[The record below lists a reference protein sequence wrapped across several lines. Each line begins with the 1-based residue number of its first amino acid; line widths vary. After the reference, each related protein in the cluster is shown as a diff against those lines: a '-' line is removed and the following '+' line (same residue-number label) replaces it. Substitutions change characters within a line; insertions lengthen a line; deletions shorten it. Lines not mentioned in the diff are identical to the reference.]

1 MGLAERAQHIRI
13 KEKAQYK
20 KTPIRDRERG
30 WPKPV
35 GFSSRMCYGQAVTSE
50 TVPPRRRS
58 ILRVDLAAGTTSRE
72 PIPEEWLRRYVG
84 GKGLGA
90 RYLYEVTEP
99 GVDPLGP
106 DNALLFMVGPVTGLI
121 PGEPRYAAITKSPL
135 TGTFLDSYSGGDF
148 AARLAGSLADTMGI
162 VVTGRADE
170 PVTLVVSEGEVSIEP
185 ATTWGAGVESAC
197 EAYPDAGVACTGPAG
212 ENEVVYATIAS
223 DGGDH
228 HAGRG
233 GAGAV
238 MGSKRLKAVVAAD
251 DPPSGLDELRAEYEA
266 KFGEG
271 STDDWHRTSE
281 TVESVDFADEVGAL
295 STRGWQES
303 TFEGTDEI
311 GIEAVEDSEYE
322 REHEGDPIPGGF
334 TVTVGDTEST
344 PRGGTQ
350 MTLGAGLGIDDFED
364 VATLGLSCDR
374 LGVDIIGVGN
384 AIAWAIRA
392 AEEGLVEYE
401 GRFGELDPAL
411 DLVEAIATRGT
422 ELGDALADGI
432 EHAAAHYGGET
443 LIPTVKG
450 MELPSYD
457 PRRAPS
463 MALAYATSD
472 RGACHRRARP
482 IETAVFEPDLDEPTR
497 RAREVIAEQDFRSL
511 LWSLIADD
519 FTETLYTGDFG
530 AEWLEAVGLTLSP
543 AELRRAGTRIWTLTR
558 LFNVREGFDRGD
570 DTLPPVL
577 EEPITDGPGAGDAIS
592 QSEFEAMRA
601 AYYAERGWDERG
613 VPKPATL
620 QALDLDALS
629 VPEPVQ

>member
-1 MGLAERAQHIRI
+1 MLE
-13 KEKAQYK
+13 
-20 KTPIRDRERG
+20 
-30 WPKPV
+30 
-35 GFSSRMCYGQAVTSE
+35 
-50 TVPPRRRS
+50 
-58 ILRVDLAAGTTSRE
+58 VDLTERSVHRAE
-72 PIPEEWLRRYVG
+72 IPPAWRRQFIG

-90 RYLYEVTEP
+90 RYLYERTEA

-106 DNALLFMVGPVTGLI
+106 GNALLFMTGPISGLI

-148 AARLAGSLADTMGI
+148 AAHLAGSLADAMGI
-162 VVTGRADE
+162 IVTGRADD
-170 PVTLVVSEGEVSIEP
+170 PVSLVVSNGDIEI
-185 ATTWGAGVESAC
+185 ESASEWSEDVETAC
-197 EAYPDAGVACTGPAG
+197 AAYPDAKVACTGPAG
-212 ENEVVYATIAS
+212 ENRVVYATIAS

-238 MGSKRLKAVVAAD
+238 MGSKRLKAVVVR
-251 DPPSGLDELRAEYEA
+251 DPPPEGLESLRAEYEERYGDGA
-266 KFGEG
+266 
-271 STDDWHRTSE
+271 TDDWHRASE

-303 TFEGTDEI
+303 TFEGADDI
-311 GIEAVEDSEYE
+311 GIEAVESSAQG
-322 REHEGDPIPGGF
+322 REHGSESIPGGF
-334 TVTVGDTEST
+334 QVSVDGERST

-364 VATLGLSCDR
+364 VARLGLTCDR

-392 AEEGLVEYE
+392 GEEGVIDFE
-401 GRFGELDPAL
+401 GEFGDLDAAVSL
-411 DLVEAIATRGT
+411 AEDIATRGT

-432 EHAAAHYGGET
+432 DEAAARYGGED

-482 IETAVFEPDLDEPTR
+482 IETAVFEPEMDEPVR

-519 FTETLYTGDFG
+519 FTETLFAEDFG
-530 AEWLEAVGLTLSP
+530 AEWLEAVGLDLSP
-543 AELRRAGTRIWTLTR
+543 EALGRVGTRIWTMTR
-558 LFNVREGFDRGD
+558 LYNVREGFDRAD
-570 DTLPPVL
+570 DELPPVL
-577 EEPITDGPGAGDAIS
+577 EEPIGEGPGAGEAVS
-592 QSEFEAMRA
+592 REAFEAMRE
-601 AYYAERGWDERG
+601 AYYAERGWDDRG
-613 VPKPATL
+613 VPTGDLLEAL
-620 QALDLDALS
+620 GLADLDLPDGI
-629 VPEPVQ
+629 E

>member
-1 MGLAERAQHIRI
+1 M
-13 KEKAQYK
+13 
-20 KTPIRDRERG
+20 
-30 WPKPV
+30 
-35 GFSSRMCYGQAVTSE
+35 TSE
-50 TVPPRRRS
+50 TGPPRRRS
-58 ILRVDLAAGTTSRE
+58 ILRVDLTAGTATRE
-72 PIPEEWLRRYVG
+72 PIPEQWLRRYVG

-99 GVDPLGP
+99 GVDPLSP
-106 DNALLFMVGPVTGLI
+106 ANALLFMVGPVTGLL

-170 PVTLVVSEGEVSIEP
+170 PVSLVVSDGEVSIEP
-185 ATTWGAGVESAC
+185 ASTWGADVESAC
-197 EAYPDAGVACTGPAG
+197 EAVPEAAVACVGPAG

-238 MGSKRLKAVVAAD
+238 MGSKRLKAVVATG
-251 DPPSGLDELRAEYEA
+251 DPPSDLSELRAEYEA

-271 STDDWHRTSE
+271 STDEWHRTSE
-281 TVESVDFADEVGAL
+281 TVETVDFADEVGAL

-303 TFEGTDEI
+303 TFEGTEDI
-311 GIEAVEDSEYE
+311 GIEAVEESEYE
-322 REHEGDPIPGGF
+322 REREGDPIPGGF
-334 TVTVGDTEST
+334 TVTVGEAEST

-350 MTLGAGLGIDDFED
+350 MTLGAGLGIDDFEA
-364 VATLGLSCDR
+364 VTTLGLACDR

-392 AEEGLVEYE
+392 AEEGLIEYA
-401 GRFGELDPAL
+401 GDFGELDPAL
-411 DLVEAIATRGT
+411 DLVEAIATRQT
-422 ELGDALADGI
+422 ELGDALAEGI
-432 EHAAAHYGGET
+432 DHAAAYYGGET

-519 FTETLYTGDFG
+519 FTETLYAGDFG
-530 AEWLEAVGLTLSP
+530 AEWLEAVGLEFST
-543 AELRRAGTRIWTLTR
+543 AELQRAGTRIWTLTR
-558 LFNVREGFDRGD
+558 LFNVREGFDRAD
-570 DTLPPVL
+570 DRLPPSL
-577 EEPITDGPGAGDAIS
+577 EEPIADGPGAGDAIS
-592 QSEFEAMRA
+592 QSEFEAMRG

-613 VPKPATL
+613 VPKSDTL
-620 QALDLDALS
+620 EALDLDEIDAPTA
-629 VPEPVQ
+629 VR

>member
-1 MGLAERAQHIRI
+1 MTTERA
-13 KEKAQYK
+13 
-20 KTPIRDRERG
+20 
-30 WPKPV
+30 
-35 GFSSRMCYGQAVTSE
+35 
-50 TVPPRRRS
+50 PPRRTA
-58 ILRVDLAAGTTSRE
+58 ILRVDLTDGTVRRE
-72 PIPEEWLRRYVG
+72 PIPEQWRRQYIG

-90 RYLYEVTEP
+90 RYLHEVTDP
-99 GVDPLGP
+99 GVDPLAPG
-106 DNALLFMVGPVTGLI
+106 NALLFMVGPLSGLI

-148 AARLAGSLADTMGI
+148 AARLAGSLGETMGI
-162 VVTGRADE
+162 IVTGQAPE
-170 PVTLVVSEGEVSIEP
+170 PVSLVVSDGNVSIEP
-185 ATTWGAGVESAC
+185 ATAWGEGVEAAC
-197 EAYPDAGVACTGPAG
+197 ATHSDAAVACTGPAG

-238 MGSKRLKAVVAAD
+238 MGSKRLKAVIAAD
-251 DPPSGLDELRAEYEA
+251 EPVSGLDDLRTEYEER
-266 KFGEG
+266 FGDG
-271 STDDWHRTSE
+271 PTDDWHRASE
-281 TVESVDFADEVGAL
+281 TVESVDFADEIGAL

-311 GIEAVEDSEYE
+311 GIEAVEATDYE
-322 REHEGDPIPGGF
+322 REHEGEAIPGGF
-334 TVTVGDTEST
+334 TVSFEEGEST

-364 VATLGLSCDR
+364 VATLGLTCDR

-392 AEEGLVEYE
+392 GEEGVIDYAGE
-401 GRFGELDPAL
+401 FGDIESAIELA
-411 DLVEAIATRGT
+411 EAIAARET
-422 ELGDALADGI
+422 ELGATLADGI
-432 EHAAAHYGGET
+432 DAAATAYGGED

-497 RAREVIAEQDFRSL
+497 RAREVIAEQDYRSL

-519 FTETLYTGDFG
+519 FTETLYTTDFG
-530 AEWLEAVGLTLSP
+530 AEWLAAVGLELTP
-543 AELRRAGTRIWTLTR
+543 TALRRAGTRIWTLTR
-558 LFNVREGFDRGD
+558 LFNVREGFDRDD

-577 EEPITDGPGAGDAIS
+577 EEPITDGPGAGEQIS
-592 QSEFEAMRA
+592 QPEFEAMRS
-601 AYYAERGWDERG
+601 AYYEQRGWDERG
-613 VPKPATL
+613 VPTRETL
-620 QALDLDALS
+620 DALDLGALLPS
-629 VPEPVQ
+629 VNRA

>member
-1 MGLAERAQHIRI
+1 MTTERA
-13 KEKAQYK
+13 
-20 KTPIRDRERG
+20 
-30 WPKPV
+30 
-35 GFSSRMCYGQAVTSE
+35 
-50 TVPPRRRS
+50 PPRRTAV
-58 ILRVDLAAGTTSRE
+58 LRVDLTDGTVKRE
-72 PIPEEWLRRYVG
+72 PIPEQWLRQYIG

-90 RYLYEVTEP
+90 RYLHEVTEP
-99 GVDPLGP
+99 GVDPLAPG
-106 DNALLFMVGPVTGLI
+106 NALLFMVGPLSGLI

-148 AARLAGSLADTMGI
+148 AARLAGSLGETMGLI
-162 VVTGRADE
+162 VTGQAPE
-170 PVTLVVSEGEVSIEP
+170 PVSLVVSDGDVSIEP
-185 ATTWGAGVESAC
+185 ATAWGEGVEAAC
-197 EAYPDAGVACTGPAG
+197 EAHPDAAVACTGPAG

-238 MGSKRLKAVVAAD
+238 MGSKRLKAVIAVD
-251 DPPSGLDELRAEYEA
+251 EPVSGLDELRTEYEER
-266 KFGEG
+266 FGDG
-271 STDDWHRTSE
+271 STDDWHRASE
-281 TVESVDFADEVGAL
+281 TVESVDFADEIGAL

-311 GIEAVEDSEYE
+311 GIEAVEATDYE
-322 REHEGDPIPGGF
+322 REHEGEAIPGGF
-334 TVTVGDTEST
+334 RVSFEENEST

-364 VATLGLSCDR
+364 VATLGLTCDR

-392 AEEGLVEYE
+392 GEEGVIDYAGE
-401 GRFGELDPAL
+401 FGDIESAIELA
-411 DLVEAIATRGT
+411 EAIAARET
-422 ELGDALADGI
+422 ELGATLADGI
-432 EHAAAHYGGET
+432 DAAAEAYGGED

-497 RAREVIAEQDFRSL
+497 RAREVIAEQDYRSL

-519 FTETLYTGDFG
+519 FTETLYTRDFG
-530 AEWLEAVGLTLSP
+530 AEWLAAVGLELTP
-543 AELRRAGTRIWTLTR
+543 TALRRAGTRIWTLTR
-558 LFNVREGFDRGD
+558 LFNVREGFDRDD

-577 EEPITDGPGAGDAIS
+577 EEPITDGPGAGDQIS
-592 QSEFEAMRA
+592 QSEFEAMRS
-601 AYYAERGWDERG
+601 AYYEQRGWDERG
-613 VPKPATL
+613 VPTRETL
-620 QALDLDALS
+620 DALDLGALFPS
-629 VPEPVQ
+629 VNRA

>member
-1 MGLAERAQHIRI
+1 M
-13 KEKAQYK
+13 
-20 KTPIRDRERG
+20 TPEPD
-30 WPKPV
+30 
-35 GFSSRMCYGQAVTSE
+35 
-50 TVPPRRRS
+50 PPRRTT
-58 ILRVDLAAGTTSRE
+58 LLEVNLTDGTVAKE
-72 PIPEEWLRRYVG
+72 PIPESWRRRFVG

-90 RYLYEVTEP
+90 RYLYERTEA

-106 DNALLFMVGPVTGLI
+106 GNALLFMVGPLSGLI

-135 TGTFLDSYSGGDF
+135 TGTFLDSYSGGEF
-148 AARLAGSLADTMGI
+148 AAHLAGSLADAMGI
-162 VVTGRADE
+162 LVTGRADE
-170 PVTLVVSEGEVSIEP
+170 PVSLTVSGGEVSIEP
-185 ATTWGAGVESAC
+185 AWTWGEGVESTCKAH
-197 EAYPDAGVACTGPAG
+197 PDAKVACTGPAG

-223 DGGDH
+223 DCGDH

-238 MGSKRLKAVVAAD
+238 MGSKRLKSIVAVD
-251 DPPSGLDELRAEYEA
+251 EPPTGLESLRAKYESR
-266 KFGEG
+266 FGTG
-271 STDDWHRTSE
+271 DTDGWHRTSE

-303 TFEGTDEI
+303 TFEGTDDI
-311 GIEAVEDSEYE
+311 GIEAVQATEHE
-322 REHEGDPIPGGF
+322 REHEDDPIPGGF
-334 TVTVGDTEST
+334 NVEIDDEKST

-364 VATLGLSCDR
+364 VATLGLTCDR

-392 AEEGLVEYE
+392 GEQGTIDFGGEFGDLDTALELAE
-401 GRFGELDPAL
+401 D
-411 DLVEAIATRGT
+411 IATRRT

-432 EHAAAHYGGET
+432 DAAATRFGGTE

-482 IETAVFEPDLDEPTR
+482 IETAVFDPAMGEPTR

-519 FTETLYTGDFG
+519 FTETLFTTDFG
-530 AEWLEAVGLTLSP
+530 AEWLQAVGLDLTP
-543 AELRRAGTRIWTLTR
+543 EELQRAGTRIWTMTR
-558 LFNVREGFDRGD
+558 LFNVREGFDKDD

-577 EEPITDGPGAGDAIS
+577 EEPIADGPGAGDAVS
-592 QSEFEAMRA
+592 REDFEAMRT
-601 AYYAERGWDERG
+601 AYYEERGWDDRG
-613 VPKPATL
+613 VPTTRQL
-620 QALDLDALS
+620 RDLDLMDLEFPNGEFS
-629 VPEPVQ
+629 LGK

>member
-1 MGLAERAQHIRI
+1 M
-13 KEKAQYK
+13 
-20 KTPIRDRERG
+20 
-30 WPKPV
+30 
-35 GFSSRMCYGQAVTSE
+35 TSE
-50 TVPPRRRS
+50 ATPPRRS
-58 ILRVDLAAGTTSRE
+58 HLLDVDLSDGTVRRE
-72 PIPEEWLRRYVG
+72 RIPESWQRRFIG

-90 RYLYEVTEP
+90 RYLYERTDP

-135 TGTFLDSYSGGDF
+135 TGTFLDSYSGGNF
-148 AARLAGSLADTMGI
+148 AAHFAGSLGDAMGLL
-162 VVTGRADE
+162 VTGRAEE
-170 PVTLVVSEGEVSIEP
+170 PVSLEVSGGEVTIEP
-185 ATTWGAGVESAC
+185 ADTWGSGVETAC
-197 EAYPDAGVACTGPAG
+197 EAYPDAEVACTGPAG

-238 MGSKRLKAVVAAD
+238 MGSKQLKAVVAAD
-251 DPPSGLDELRAEYEA
+251 EPPSGLADLRAEYEDR
-266 KFGEG
+266 FGSG
-271 STDDWHRTSE
+271 DTDDWHRASE
-281 TVESVDFADEVGAL
+281 TVESIDFADEVGAL

-303 TFEGTDEI
+303 TFEGTDDI
-311 GIEAVEDSEYE
+311 GIEAVRETEYE
-322 REHEGDPIPGGF
+322 REHDGDAIPGGYR
-334 TVTVGDTEST
+334 VEIEAGEST

-364 VATLGLSCDR
+364 VATLGLTCDR

-392 AEEGLVEYE
+392 GNEGIIDFD
-401 GRFGELDPAL
+401 GGFGDLDAAT
-411 DLVEAIATRGT
+411 DLAAAIANRDTD
-422 ELGDALADGI
+422 LGDALADGI
-432 EHAAAHYGGET
+432 DAAAARFGGND

-472 RGACHRRARP
+472 RGGCHRRARP
-482 IETAVFEPDLDEPTR
+482 IETAVFDPAMDEPER

-519 FTETLYTGDFG
+519 FTETLFTEDFG
-530 AEWLEAVGLTLSP
+530 AEWLRAVGLEFTP
-543 AELRRAGTRIWTLTR
+543 AELRRAGTRIWTMSR

-570 DTLPPVL
+570 DTLPPIL
-577 EEPITDGPGAGDAIS
+577 EEPIADGPGAGDAV
-592 QSEFEAMRA
+592 SEADFEAMRA
-601 AYYAERGWDERG
+601 VYYTERGWDDRG
-613 VPKPATL
+613 VPTRDTL
-620 QALDLDALS
+620 EALDLLDCDLPPAID
-629 VPEPVQ
+629 

>member
-1 MGLAERAQHIRI
+1 MTAANGPPERDA
-13 KEKAQYK
+13 
-20 KTPIRDRERG
+20 
-30 WPKPV
+30 
-35 GFSSRMCYGQAVTSE
+35 
-50 TVPPRRRS
+50 
-58 ILRVDLAAGTTSRE
+58 ILEVDLTDRTVSRE
-72 PIPEEWLRRYVG
+72 PIPASWRRRFIG

-90 RYLYEVTEP
+90 RYLYDRTEA

-106 DNALLFMVGPVTGLI
+106 GNALLFMVGPVTGLI

-170 PVTLVVSEGEVSIEP
+170 PVSLVVSEGDVTIEP
-185 ATTWGAGVESAC
+185 ATAWGESVETAC
-197 EAYPDAGVACTGPAG
+197 EAHPEAAVACTGPAG

-238 MGSKRLKAVVAAD
+238 MGSKRLKSVVAVD
-251 DPPSGLDELRAEYEA
+251 EPPSGLESLRAEYEA
-266 KFGEG
+266 KFGDG
-271 STDDWHRTSE
+271 PTDDWHVTSE

-303 TFEGTDEI
+303 TFEGTDDI
-311 GIEAVEDSEYE
+311 GIEAVEKQATE
-322 REHEGDPIPGGF
+322 REHEDDPIPGGF
-334 TVTVGDTEST
+334 QVTIGEETSAT
-344 PRGGTQ
+344 RGGTQ
-350 MTLGAGLGIDDFED
+350 MTLGAGLGIDDFEA
-364 VATLGLSCDR
+364 VATLGQVCDR

-392 AEEGLVEYE
+392 SEEGVIEYD
-401 GRFGELDPAL
+401 GSFGELDPAI
-411 DLVEAIATRGT
+411 DLIEAIALREPG
-422 ELGDALADGI
+422 LGDALADGI
-432 EHAAAHYGGET
+432 DAAAGKYGGES

-482 IETAVFEPDLDEPTR
+482 IETAVFEPTLDEPTK

-519 FTETLYTGDFG
+519 FTETLFTGDFG
-530 AEWLEAVGLTLSP
+530 AEWLAAVGLDLDPT
-543 AELRRAGTRIWTLTR
+543 ALRRAGTRIWTLTR
-558 LFNVREGFDRGD
+558 LFNVREGFDRDD

-577 EEPITDGPGAGDAIS
+577 EEPITDGPGKGEAVTTED
-592 QSEFEAMRA
+592 FEAMRT

-613 VPKPATL
+613 VPTEEIL
-620 QALDLDALS
+620 EALS
-629 VPEPVQ
+629 LSDLEVPSGGQ